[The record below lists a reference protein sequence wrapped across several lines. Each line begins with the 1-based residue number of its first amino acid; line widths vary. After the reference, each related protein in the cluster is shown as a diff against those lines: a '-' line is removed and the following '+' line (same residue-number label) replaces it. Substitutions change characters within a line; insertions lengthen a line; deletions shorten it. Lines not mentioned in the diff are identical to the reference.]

1 MYVIFNKY
9 IVIMESRK
17 QRFNRIASKRTNDI
31 IDKIR
36 VLGNCSNRST
46 YDYNEEEI
54 NKIFSAINKELRV
67 SKDRFAS
74 KRKKFTL

>member
-1 MYVIFNKY
+1 
-9 IVIMESRK
+9 MESRK

-36 VLGNCSNRST
+36 ILGNCSNRST
-46 YDYNEEEI
+46 YDYSEEEV
-54 NKIFSAINKELRV
+54 NKIFLAINKELRI

-74 KRKKFTL
+74 KRRKFTL